1 MIRQLA
7 LFLAALFSLAPALA
21 QSPAAAPP
29 PADVR
34 VALDTGAGRILIAV
48 HVAQAPATA
57 ANFLRYVDQKRL
69 DGASFYRGVG
79 SADYGFVQG
88 GAQNDPKR
96 ILPPVK
102 HEPTSQTGLT
112 HDDGA
117 LSMARYAPGSATGD
131 FFIVLGKMP
140 GMDAHPAGPIIFK
153 AFEGG
158 DGERLDAFG
167 ILRPPRHMDLARR
180 NARGRA
186 AVEIAF
192 EETDGLLARRVIAEG
207 VVDLAVDEAGADGAA
222 HRVDHQI
229 SSLDLGRRGGADP

>member
-7 LFLAALFSLAPALA
+7 LFLAALFSLAPAFA
-21 QSPAAAPP
+21 QTAPVPP

-34 VALDTGAGRILIAV
+34 VALETDAGRILVAV
-48 HVAQAPATA
+48 HLDKAPVTA

-69 DGASFYRGVG
+69 DGTLFYRGVG
-79 SADYGFVQG
+79 TGDYGFVQG

-96 ILPPVK
+96 VLPPIR

-140 GMDAHPAGPIIFK
+140 GMDAHPEAAGDNQGFAVFAHVVEGLDVVK
-153 AFEGG
+153 AILAAPKSPTAGEGVMRG
-158 DGERLDAFG
+158 QMLEQPVK
-167 ILRPPRHMDLARR
+167 ILTARR
-180 NARGRA
+180 
-186 AVEIAF
+186 I
-192 EETDGLLARRVIAEG
+192 
-207 VVDLAVDEAGADGAA
+207 
-222 HRVDHQI
+222 
-229 SSLDLGRRGGADP
+229 P